1 MKKDMAL
8 TFFVQILVMVAGL
21 YVFRQATTLNGTLGL
36 SEFSL
41 VKRNIAMF
49 QPAFLIGLGV
59 GLPRFLAFAT
69 AEDDKERAQLYLVV
83 STGVVFLSIIIL
95 LLFGT
100 TFKEF
105 LSKVLFDSIDY
116 TSYISMMILMV
127 ASLLIHA
134 VVYGYYRGT
143 LQMNKANLLQAINLG
158 AIPPIS
164 FLFSDNIR
172 DVFYYNGL
180 FVLLIS
186 VCVLVVIFYA
196 NYGIILMVMRGK
208 KTAVKG
214 ILVYSIQRV
223 PSDFGLAALLS
234 IPAIL
239 ITHRYGVISGGYA
252 AFAFSLLRV
261 GAAFFAPFGL
271 VLLPNVSQ
279 LVAKKKMVEL
289 SQLTVRLI
297 WSTAGITVAGVFIFY
312 FWGEQILRLYLGEVN
327 VELVYYCKV
336 IIVSAVAYNLYVVLR
351 SVIDAYYEKA
361 VNTLNI
367 LIALS
372 AYGCLSGVDVVFDLK
387 INMIFYFVVS
397 MIVLGGLSLFSTNR
411 IFKFENYK
419 RGKIV

>member
-1 MKKDMAL
+1 MAL